1 MLVLLPPS
9 EGKTRPAEGAP
20 LRLAELAFDGELRA
34 WREKLLDVL
43 ETLGT
48 RRLPTAL
55 KALGLPPSQAGD
67 VAMDAAL
74 RSAPAA
80 PAGRVYSGVLYE
92 RLQLPALPPAAWERV
107 LVFSA
112 LWGVVRAG
120 DRIPAYRLSMGA
132 RLPRLP
138 GLASWWKPALTAA
151 LPDDGLVLDLRS
163 GPYAAAWKPRA
174 AGVLAV
180 RGFTERPD
188 GSRAVISH
196 MAKRVRGDVA
206 RVVLS
211 AERPPAT
218 ADEVLELVR
227 AAGMRAE
234 LAPGALDVVE

>member
-9 EGKTRPAEGAP
+9 EGKTRPAEGTP
-20 LRLAELAFDGELRA
+20 LELSELAFDAELRA
-34 WREKLLDVL
+34 GREKLLDVL
-43 ETLGT
+43 EVLGT

-74 RSAPAA
+74 RGAPAA
-80 PAGRVYSGVLYE
+80 PAASVYSGVLFE
-92 RLQLPALPPAAWERV
+92 RLGLPSLPPAAWEGV
-107 LVFSA
+107 LIFSA
-112 LWGVVRAG
+112 LWGVVRPG

-138 GLASWWKPALTAA
+138 GLASWWKPALARA

-163 GPYAAAWKPRA
+163 APYAAAWRPRSA
-174 AGVLAV
+174 TVLAV
-180 RGFTERPD
+180 RAFTQRPD

-206 RVVLS
+206 RAVL
-211 AERPPAT
+211 T
-218 ADEVLELVR
+218 AGREVRTTGEVLDVVR

-234 LAPGALDVVE
+234 LGPGVLDVVE